1 MSEIE
6 IANVFVESVPIHST
20 PQDIAMTTENG
31 YPANNTY
38 FISVT
43 DTTDMP
49 ISADYQLHYTKP
61 VIISEMPAQLHP
73 QTVSVCGEVNSFQP
87 SSNLE
92 RINNSLII
100 TLNADTLRE
109 IQNGNGAVTLCN
121 TLELAKTDVFE
132 ENSDC
137 EMQLEQPKN
146 ILTLQQEVYEH
157 NLLSSRYIA
166 IDTNEESTLIEDGFN
181 NHKFISLN
189 DVRQIGHSIM
199 GNEETQERPETP
211 EITVIRFPLNHKAQ
225 RNLSPSMKTL
235 ETQLPILYSEGIALS
250 QQHKT
255 FDDRLEELSQILN
268 KSTSFAQRRGSA
280 TEPPP
285 PKSRKVHTC
294 PYPGCLKSY
303 GKSSHLKAHIRTH
316 TGERP
321 FACTWSNCNKKFSRS
336 DELAR
341 HFRTH
346 TGEKRF
352 SCPLCDKRF
361 MRSDHLNKHVRRH
374 VANVARGKGR
384 SVKSYIPQSYI
395 DSLPEDTLNSCTN
408 MT

>member
-6 IANVFVESVPIHST
+6 IANVFVESVPIYST
-20 PQDIAMTTENG
+20 AQDIGITTENG

-49 ISADYQLHYTKP
+49 ISADQLQYTKP
-61 VIISEMPAQLHP
+61 VIISELPAQLQA
-73 QTVSVCGEVNSFQP
+73 QTVSVCAETTAFQP
-87 SSNLE
+87 SSNVDRLK
-92 RINNSLII
+92 NSLII

-109 IQNGNGAVTLCN
+109 IQNGAVTLCN
-121 TLELAKTDVFE
+121 TLELAKTDAFE

-137 EMQLEQPKN
+137 EMHEQPSN
-146 ILTLQQEVYEH
+146 ILTFQQGVYEH

-166 IDTNEESTLIEDGFN
+166 IDTSEESTLIEDGFSN
-181 NHKFISLN
+181 QKFISLN
-189 DVRQIGHSIM
+189 EASQNGQNIVS
-199 GNEETQERPETP
+199 NEETQDRPETP

-225 RNLSPSMKTL
+225 RKLSPNLKPL
-235 ETQLPILYSEGIALS
+235 ETQLPIIFSEGITLK

-280 TEPPP
+280 TELPP

-294 PYPGCLKSY
+294 PYPSCLKSY

>member
-1 MSEIE
+1 MTEIE
-6 IANVFVESVPIHST
+6 MANVFIESIPIHAASEEIVKPPT
-20 PQDIAMTTENG
+20 SNS
-31 YPANNTY
+31 YL
-38 FISVT
+38 ISVT
-43 DTTDMP
+43 DTN
-49 ISADYQLHYTKP
+49 
-61 VIISEMPAQLHP
+61 EMPASMDDQLQYAKP
-73 QTVSVCGEVNSFQP
+73 LIFSEVSAAQLEGQTVSVCNEQISFQP
-87 SSNLE
+87 SNVE
-92 RINNSLII
+92 NIMNSLII

-109 IQNGNGAVTLCN
+109 IQNGAVTICKPV
-121 TLELAKTDVFE
+121 ELANRAEPEVMQE
-132 ENSDC
+132 ESSEC
-137 EMQLEQPKN
+137 EIQETRSVLQP
-146 ILTLQQEVYEH
+146 LTFQQGVYEH
-157 NLLSSRYIA
+157 NLLSSRVIA
-166 IDTNEESTLIEDGFN
+166 IQSNEDSTYIEDGFSSK
-181 NHKFISLN
+181 KFISLN
-189 DVRQIGHSIM
+189 GTSQFEQNAS
-199 GNEETQERPETP
+199 EEVQERPETP
-211 EITVIRFPLNHKAQ
+211 EITVIRFPLNYKAQ
-225 RNLSPSMKTL
+225 RNGSSVKPN
-235 ETQLPILYSEGIALS
+235 ETQLPVLYPDCINLN
-250 QQHKT
+250 QQQKT

-268 KSTSFAQRRGSA
+268 KSSSFAQRRGSA

-321 FACTWSNCNKKFSRS
+321 FACNWSNCNKKFSRS

-395 DSLPEDTLNSCTN
+395 DALPEDTLNSCTN

>member
-1 MSEIE
+1 MTDIE
-6 IANVFVESVPIHST
+6 MANVFVESIPIHAASEE
-20 PQDIAMTTENG
+20 IAK
-31 YPANNTY
+31 PPVSNTY

-43 DTTDMP
+43 EAADMP
-49 ISADYQLHYTKP
+49 LSMNNQLQYAKPLILSELSA
-61 VIISEMPAQLHP
+61 P
-73 QTVSVCGEVNSFQP
+73 QIHSQAVSVCAEEMTFQP
-87 SSNLE
+87 TNVE
-92 RINNSLII
+92 NIVNSLII

-109 IQNGNGAVTLCN
+109 IQNGGYALCN
-121 TLELAKTDVFE
+121 QIELSNTALQEDSSE
-132 ENSDC
+132 C
-137 EMQLEQPKN
+137 EIQEVRN
-146 ILTLQQEVYEH
+146 DLQTRIPQQDVYEH
-157 NLLSSRYIA
+157 NLLSSRFIA
-166 IDTNEESTLIEDGFN
+166 IETNEDSTYIEDTFSSK
-181 NHKFISLN
+181 KFLAYSEMS
-189 DVRQIGHSIM
+189 QIAQTFGR
-199 GNEETQERPETP
+199 GEEEKERPETP

-225 RNLSPSMKTL
+225 RNASPTINPIN
-235 ETQLPILYSEGIALS
+235 TQLPILYPNCINLN
-250 QQHKT
+250 QQQKT

-268 KSTSFAQRRGSA
+268 KSTTFAQRRGSA
-280 TEPPP
+280 TEPPH
-285 PKSRKVHTC
+285 PKTRKVHTC
-294 PYPGCLKSY
+294 PYLGCLKSY

-321 FACTWSNCNKKFSRS
+321 FACNWANCNKKFSRS

-341 HFRTH
+341 HYRTH

-395 DSLPEDTLNSCTN
+395 DALPEDTLNSCTN

>member
-6 IANVFVESVPIHST
+6 IANVFVESVPLHSKA
-20 PQDIAMTTENG
+20 QDVVIPTENE

-43 DTTDMP
+43 DTDIP
-49 ISADYQLHYTKP
+49 ISADYQLQYTKP
-61 VIISEMPAQLHP
+61 VIVSEIPATQLLP
-73 QTVSVCGEVNSFQP
+73 QTVSVCSEANSFQP
-87 SSNLE
+87 SGNIE
-92 RINNSLII
+92 RIKNSLII

-109 IQNGNGAVTLCN
+109 IQLQNGAITLCN
-121 TLELAKTDVFE
+121 TLDLAKTDVFE
-132 ENSDC
+132 DNSDC
-137 EMQLEQPKN
+137 EMQEQPRN
-146 ILTLQQEVYEH
+146 ILTFQQEVYEH

-166 IDTNEESTLIEDGFN
+166 IGTNEESTLIEDGFN
-181 NHKFISLN
+181 NQRFIALN
-189 DVRQIGHSIM
+189 AVSQMEHNIV
-199 GNEETQERPETP
+199 GNEEIHERPETP

-225 RNLSPSMKTL
+225 RNLSPNLKPL
-235 ETQLPILYSEGIALS
+235 ETQLPIMFSEGIALS

-294 PYPGCLKSY
+294 PYPACLKSY